1 METYAPPE
9 GETFGVFVFA
19 GYEPASRLAEGLAE
33 LTGQGNIVT
42 DREQRTRTEGV
53 YAAGDVCDKRLR
65 QVVTAV
71 SDGAVAATSI
81 ERYAAD
87 MQRKT
92 GLRPQRPATAPA
104 SSGASKASAPS
115 GNARETEGGF
125 LTAEQREQLAG
136 VFARMERPLIL
147 KAAPTNDF
155 FPLDRLAAGACISA
169 PCVPCIWTLRAPE
182 GASVWHDPLQLG
194 TSVMLLAAAFGRP

>member
-1 METYAPPE
+1 MTGRLETYAPPE

-92 GLRPQRPATAPA
+92 GLRPQRPATARRLPEPRKPQPLPEMPA
-104 SSGASKASAPS
+104 RQKAGSSRRSSGNSLRESSPAW
-115 GNARETEGGF
+115 NAR
-125 LTAEQREQLAG
+125 
-136 VFARMERPLIL
+136 
-147 KAAPTNDF
+147 
-155 FPLDRLAAGACISA
+155 S
-169 PCVPCIWTLRAPE
+169 
-182 GASVWHDPLQLG
+182 S
-194 TSVMLLAAAFGRP
+194 